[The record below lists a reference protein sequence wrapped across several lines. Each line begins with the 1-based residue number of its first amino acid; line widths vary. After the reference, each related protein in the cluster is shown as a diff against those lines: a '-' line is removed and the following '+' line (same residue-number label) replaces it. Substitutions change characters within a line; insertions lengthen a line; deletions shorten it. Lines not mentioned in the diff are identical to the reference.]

1 MLKKE
6 LITQALINGER
17 PADIATKYHCST
29 AYVSIIKN
37 GRGDHAH
44 GRLTTALQIQ
54 IAFLWGADLSVDQI
68 ARKLYLGD
76 LQIINF
82 LNREE
87 LINAKPH

>member
-6 LITQALINGER
+6 LITQALMNGER
-17 PADIATKYHCST
+17 PTDIATKYRCST
-29 AYVSIIKN
+29 AYISIIKN
-37 GRGDHAH
+37 GHGDRAH

-68 ARKLYLGD
+68 ARKLYLGP

-82 LNREE
+82 LNKEG
-87 LINAKPH
+87 LVNAKPH